1 MWLTG
6 DKVKLSFHMMIQL
19 ENESKFRIL
28 KNRKALET
36 AVVDLLEE
44 CGYVH
49 ESGKYVDQLDCYL
62 DCNMALFN
70 SGYSLRHRYV
80 EGLLKDITLKTL
92 ETLDQNAQ
100 VRMEEKGK
108 TYDELMK
115 KVTSKLRSIFQD
127 PADEKAIEIL
137 SVPANLSPVV
147 AVTKGRM
154 IVEFSKGSQK
164 GLLAFDSYTYIIPL
178 LKGPFFELE
187 IEGPSAFDALR
198 QDIITRFGKGRNPYL
213 GVAHKSK
220 FLLGLA
226 NGGENAPN
234 I

>member
-1 MWLTG
+1 
-6 DKVKLSFHMMIQL
+6 MIQL

-28 KNRKALET
+28 KNRKALES
-36 AVVDLLEE
+36 AVVELLEE
-44 CGYVH
+44 RGYGH
-49 ESGKYVDQLDCYL
+49 ESGRNVDQLDCYL
-62 DCNMALFN
+62 DCDMALFN

-108 TYDELMK
+108 TYEELMK
-115 KVTSKLRSIFQD
+115 KVKGKLKSIFQD

-137 SVPANLSPVV
+137 SAPDNLAPVV
-147 AVTKGRM
+147 VVTKGRM

-164 GLLAFDSYTYIIPL
+164 GLLAFDAYTYIIPQ

-187 IEGPSAFDALR
+187 IEGPSAFDGLR
-198 QDIITRFGKGRNPYL
+198 QDIIKKFGKGKNPFL

-226 NGGENAPN
+226 NGGDNAPN